1 MSHNIETAKALI
13 QQGFAIIPL
22 KKYQKHNTDKN
33 ILERRYTVEDILNP
47 IDIKVK
53 LKFFDNVVSPPH
65 NLISYFFCSSA
76 KESEIFFK
84 FFFEKLFLFPAPE
97 MK

>member
-47 IDIKVK
+47 IDR
-53 LKFFDNVVSPPH
+53 P
-65 NLISYFFCSSA
+65 SSA
-76 KESEIFFK
+76 PIFNSSYASC
-84 FFFEKLFLFPAPE
+84 PACVLRANLPFTTSP
-97 MK
+97 

>member
-47 IDIKVK
+47 ID
-53 LKFFDNVVSPPH
+53 
-65 NLISYFFCSSA
+65 
-76 KESEIFFK
+76 SE
-84 FFFEKLFLFPAPE
+84 
-97 MK
+97 